1 LLKTVQIQRLK
12 NEVLFYPN
20 NASIFYPSRAAFQ
33 DRETE
38 ISSNDR
44 KYSARG
50 SKHMQAIT
58 KFSINRGEETSSSNQ
73 SHIRPFF
80 DGKPSDL
87 ILSGDTIE
95 YQYALGSLYLVI
107 THYDYWEGT
116 SYWFNLLDRR
126 LGLLDVISPPEEP
139 GFIQDV
145 SALDEHALE
154 FSFFDKPARWRLCA
168 AERPHWDFRPGVAF
182 QRPFR
187 YWFSR
192 RYLTLDRLPAAPSSG
207 IE

>member
-1 LLKTVQIQRLK
+1 
-12 NEVLFYPN
+12 
-20 NASIFYPSRAAFQ
+20 
-33 DRETE
+33 
-38 ISSNDR
+38 
-44 KYSARG
+44 
-50 SKHMQAIT
+50 MQAIT
-58 KFSINRGEETSSSNQ
+58 KFSTKAGEETSSPNPF
-73 SHIRPFF
+73 HIKPFF
-80 DGKPSDL
+80 DGKPGDL

-95 YQYALGSLYLVI
+95 YQYDLGGSYLVI

-126 LGLLDVISPPEEP
+126 LGLLDVISPPEQP

-145 SALDEHALE
+145 SFFDEHGLE
-154 FSFFDKPARWRLCA
+154 FSFFNKPARWRLCA
-168 AERPHWDFRPGVAF
+168 LDRPHWDFRPGVAF

-192 RYLTLDRLPAAPSSG
+192 RYLTLDRLPVPPSPG